1 VRVTVDL
8 TRCNGY
14 ANCLMEAPEV
24 FELDDET
31 GLAVVLQEEPA
42 EEKRGEVEAAMRA
55 CPMRAIAL
63 EG

>member
-1 VRVTVDL
+1 MRVTVDL

-24 FELDDET
+24 FELDDDT
-31 GLAVVLQEEPA
+31 GLAVVLQDEPA
-42 EEKRGEVEAAMRA
+42 EEKRSEVEAAMRA